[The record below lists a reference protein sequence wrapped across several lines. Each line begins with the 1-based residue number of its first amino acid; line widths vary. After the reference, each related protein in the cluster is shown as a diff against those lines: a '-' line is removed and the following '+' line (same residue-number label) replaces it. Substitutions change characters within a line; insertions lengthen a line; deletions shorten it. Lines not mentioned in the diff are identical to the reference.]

1 MPSMRAYS
9 RLLLA
14 ALFVSPAL
22 LLLIWWVD
30 EPLARLL
37 HQQGAFLKPFFG
49 NVMRLHDAVTAT
61 LLAYQLW
68 VWLALLLIFF
78 VTRLLRHPHCTVWLV
93 ALLTLVSSQPV
104 RNFLAVY
111 FNRPRPSQ
119 VFGQLASNA
128 GFWQVVRQ
136 FDAFPSGH
144 ATITAVLLMPWAL
157 WVPKVRPLLLGWL
170 GLVCL
175 GRVVL
180 EYHWLSDVVAGVLI
194 GVVLTCS
201 WTCATYWLQPASSN
215 RTALAAANAT

>member
-1 MPSMRAYS
+1 MRAYN

-49 NVMRLHDAVTAT
+49 NVMRLHDAVTDT
-61 LLAYQLW
+61 LLTCQPW
-68 VWLALLLIFF
+68 IWLTLLLLFF
-78 VTRLLRHPHCTVWLV
+78 IARLLRRPHCTVWLV
-93 ALLTLVSSQPV
+93 TLLTLVSSQPV

-111 FNRPRPSQ
+111 FNRPRPFQ
-119 VFGQLASNA
+119 VFGQVASDA
-128 GFWQVVRQ
+128 GFWQAVRQ

-144 ATITAVLLMPWAL
+144 ATLTAALLMPWAL
-157 WVPKVRPLLLGWL
+157 WLPKVRPLLLGWL

-180 EYHWLSDVVAGVLI
+180 ENHWLSDVVAGVLI

-201 WTCATYWLQPASSN
+201 WACATYWLQPTPFN
-215 RTALAAANAT
+215 RNAPTAANAT